1 METDNKQN
9 FCKDFYISF
18 HQNASWKMDK
28 FHFHDT
34 YEILLCLSDGGEFF
48 VGESTY
54 PIKRGGLLVFNSM
67 DLHRSA
73 GSTQPSYDRYV
84 AHFPLP
90 RPICSAALS
99 IRWAPI
105 PAMCS

>member
-34 YEILLCLSDGGEFF
+34 
-48 VGESTY
+48 
-54 PIKRGGLLVFNSM
+54 
-67 DLHRSA
+67 
-73 GSTQPSYDRYV
+73 
-84 AHFPLP
+84 
-90 RPICSAALS
+90 
-99 IRWAPI
+99 
-105 PAMCS
+105 

>member
-67 DLHRSA
+67 DLHRRDVYKRQVMVS
-73 GSTQPSYDRYV
+73 SMRT
-84 AHFPLP
+84 P
-90 RPICSAALS
+90 RI
-99 IRWAPI
+99 IR
-105 PAMCS
+105 SSH